1 MRNDITRDFSGAEE
15 KGLTVYYNDTSAD
28 FEIETSSEVVSIHD
42 EQNEAGDGSDGT
54 AAAEVQ
60 KFIDEF

>member
-1 MRNDITRDFSGAEE
+1 MRNDITRDFTGAEE

-28 FEIETSSEVVSIHD
+28 FEIETPAEIVSIHD
-42 EQNEAGDGSDGT
+42 EQNEAGDESDGT
-54 AAAEVQ
+54 AAAEVH

>member
-1 MRNDITRDFSGAEE
+1 MKNDITRDFTGAEE
-15 KGLTVYYNDTSAD
+15 KGLTVYYNETSAD
-28 FEIETSSEVVSIHD
+28 IEIKTPTEVVSIHD
-42 EQNEAGDGSDGT
+42 EQNEAGDGSDRT